1 MIDSA
6 CQAVR
11 RVLEDGEDVVGG
23 ARLHLEACPSC
34 SAHAAV
40 LATLDRLRVGEAD
53 SETVQRVM
61 AALPPAPWRHR
72 RLAAWLPIAAGLAL
86 FGLGLGLLGGI
97 PAPGAVSALPG
108 ALGGL
113 AGWLGSSLLDAVA
126 AARGGAE
133 AVRALLAVEGLSLV
147 LWLLLTAAGSGLAV
161 RVLVRR
167 RAEVRR

>member
-1 MIDSA
+1 VIDSA
-6 CQAVR
+6 CQAAR
-11 RVLEDGEDVVGG
+11 RALEDGAEPDGG
-23 ARLHLEACPSC
+23 ARLHVAGCPSC

-86 FGLGLGLLGGI
+86 FGVGLGLLGGV

-108 ALGGL
+108 AFGGL
-113 AGWLGSSLLDAVA
+113 AAWLASSLLDAVV

-133 AVRALLAVEGLSLV
+133 AVDALLAVEGLSLV
-147 LWLLLTAAGSGLAV
+147 LWLLLTAAGGGFAV
-161 RVLVRR
+161 RALVRR
-167 RAEVRR
+167 RAGVRR

>member
-11 RVLEDGEDVVGG
+11 RALEDGGDLVGG

-34 SAHAAV
+34 RAHAAV
-40 LATLDRLRVGEAD
+40 LVTLDRLRVGEAD

-97 PAPGAVSALPG
+97 PAPGAVAALPG
-108 ALGGL
+108 ALGSL

-161 RVLVRR
+161 RALVRR

>member
-1 MIDSA
+1 MIDST

-11 RVLEDGEDVVGG
+11 RALEDGAGLAGG
-23 ARLHLEACPSC
+23 ARLHLDRCPSC

-40 LATLDRLRVGEAD
+40 LVTLDRLRIGEAD
-53 SETVQRVM
+53 SETVTRVM
-61 AALPPAPWRHR
+61 TALPPAPWRHR
-72 RLAAWLPIAAGLAL
+72 RLAAWLPVAAGLGL
-86 FGLGLGLLGGI
+86 FGVGLGLLGGV

-113 AGWLGSSLLDAVA
+113 ATWLASSLLDAVA

-133 AVRALLAVEGLSLV
+133 AVDALLAVEGLSLV
-147 LWLLLTAAGSGLAV
+147 LWLLLTAAGGGFAV
-161 RVLVRR
+161 RALVRR

>member
-11 RVLEDGEDVVGG
+11 SALEDGEGLDGG
-23 ARLHLEACPSC
+23 ARLHLKNCPSC
-34 SAHAAV
+34 GAHAVV

-53 SETVQRVM
+53 SETVKRVM

-86 FGLGLGLLGGI
+86 FGIGFGLLGGV

-113 AGWLGSSLLDAVA
+113 AAWLASSLLDAVA

-147 LWLLLTAAGSGLAV
+147 LWLLLTAAGSSFAV
-161 RVLVRR
+161 RALVRR

>member
-11 RVLEDGEDVVGG
+11 RALEDGEGLEAG
-23 ARLHLEACPSC
+23 ARLHLERCPSC
-34 SAHAAV
+34 GAHAAV

-53 SETVQRVM
+53 SETVKRVM

-72 RLAAWLPIAAGLAL
+72 RLAAWLPIAAGFAL
-86 FGLGLGLLGGI
+86 VGVGLGLLGGV

-113 AGWLGSSLLDAVA
+113 AAWLVSSLLDAVA
-126 AARGGAE
+126 ATRGGAE
-133 AVRALLAVEGLSLV
+133 AVDALLAVEGLSLV
-147 LWLLLTAAGSGLAV
+147 LWLLLTAAGGGIAV
-161 RVLVRR
+161 RTLVRR
-167 RAEVRR
+167 RAEARR

>member
-6 CQAVR
+6 CHAVR
-11 RVLEDGEDVVGG
+11 KALEDGEGLDGG
-23 ARLHLEACPSC
+23 ARLHLDRCPSC

-53 SETVQRVM
+53 SETVKRVM

-72 RLAAWLPIAAGLAL
+72 RLAAWLPVAAGFAL
-86 FGLGLGLLGGI
+86 FGIGLGLLGGV
-97 PAPGAVSALPG
+97 PAPGAVSVLPG

-113 AGWLGSSLLDAVA
+113 AAWVASSLLDAVA

-133 AVRALLAVEGLSLV
+133 AVDALLAVEGLSLV
-147 LWLLLTAAGSGLAV
+147 LFLLLTAASGGYAV
-161 RVLVRR
+161 RALVRR